1 MNRRRLPLPAPVGG
15 SALLVIFAVLCLTT
29 FAMMSLATVQADR
42 RLTEAA
48 ADAVGAYYSA
58 DTRAEEILAR
68 IRGGE
73 IPAGVAVSG
82 QIYTYSTKISGT
94 QKLRV
99 KIRIEGEAY
108 AVLEWEAVST
118 VKWKP
123 DDTLRVWDGK
133 TVK

>member
-1 MNRRRLPLPAPVGG
+1 MNRKRLPLPAPVGG

-42 RLTEAA
+42 RLTGAA

-58 DTRAEEILAR
+58 DTRAEKIFAQ

-73 IPAGVAVSG
+73 IPAGVAVLG
-82 QIYTYSTKISGT
+82 QTYTYSIKISGT
-94 QKLRV
+94 QKLQV
-99 KIRIEGEAY
+99 KIRMEGKAY
-108 AVLEWEAVST
+108 AILEWKAVST
-118 VKWKP
+118 AKWRP
-123 DDTLRVWDGK
+123 DDTLRVWDGE

>member
-82 QIYTYSTKISGT
+82 RTYTYSTKISGT

>member
-29 FAMMSLATVQADR
+29 FAMMSLATIQADR
-42 RLTEAA
+42 RLTGAA

-82 QIYTYSTKISGT
+82 QIYTYSIRISGT
-94 QKLRV
+94 QKLQV
-99 KIRIEGEAY
+99 KIRMEGKAY
-108 AVLEWEAVST
+108 AVLEWRAVST
-118 VKWKP
+118 AKWKP

-133 TVK
+133 TGK